1 MIVFLLSR
9 IALYKYVM
17 LCYVMYTRTELTGL
31 KERFLLN
38 LSWVP
43 HLTEMIQWAI
53 NLLLFMLNMN
63 C

>member
-17 LCYVMYTRTELTGL
+17 LCYVIVVTAPPIIFELHDVFFFSF
-31 KERFLLN
+31 EIMSYVPSLL
-38 LSWVP
+38 
-43 HLTEMIQWAI
+43 
-53 NLLLFMLNMN
+53 